1 MALVLELT
9 ADIEREL
16 TREAHIRGVPVQTV
30 DVSLIGE
37 AFATKTAAPAT
48 VGHSAA
54 QIRAGLESLAEFSDQ
69 IPAMP
74 TQTFTRE
81 MIYSN
86 HS

>member
-1 MALVLELT
+1 MALILELP

-16 TREAHIRGVPVQTV
+16 TRDAQIRGVPVQTLA
-30 DVSLIGE
+30 VSLIGE
-37 AFATKTAAPAT
+37 AFATKTAAPTT

-54 QIRAGLESLAEFSDQ
+54 QIRAWLESLAEFSAQ

-81 MIYSN
+81 MIYSD